1 MATFDPDIFGAPQK
15 QAQQSG
21 GFDPD
26 IFAAPTAPALPA
38 MATPKPKVNAAYEEG
53 RRAPGWAQGLASVM
67 NGPLMGF
74 ADEIGGA
81 VQAGID
87 KMTGAP
93 GTFGENYTA
102 RRDTLRGM
110 QDQQREENPWVT
122 GLTQAA
128 ASAPTLLVS
137 PSNIGARL
145 FPKVFARG
153 ASAVPAG
160 VIANT
165 GRAMLAGG
173 GFGAVG
179 GAGNSA
185 ADDAEGVAMD
195 ALKGGAMGVAT
206 GAIATPAI
214 AAMGAGGRNV
224 INRLSETSAAS
235 YAREKVAEALARDAR
250 GNVFASGKSDPV
262 GQVAARLGKLGPD
275 ATIVD
280 AAGRNTNQLL
290 DTLATLPGRTKDT
303 VYNFQ
308 RQRAAGV
315 GDRLR
320 ESANEALGTNGARL
334 ASTID
339 DLVTTREAAAGPIYA
354 QLQRVNV
361 TPTQELTA
369 IVEAADQLGAVKL
382 AREIA
387 TARRQPFSI
396 DTARPAGS
404 SMMNTQTPPQWNM
417 GQLDLVKQGV
427 DQLLQSSKAIG
438 KDGRLTPFGASLQR
452 LNTQLKTEL
461 DNLTFDTRTG
471 DSLYAT
477 ARNAFAGPSALIDAA
492 NAGQRAIT
500 RDEATISGMLQGMGQ
515 SEREAFKV
523 GAFEALRA
531 KLGTQGGQTQIM
543 NMWKEPTTREKLQ
556 VIFGDERSFREF
568 ASATARES
576 VKKRIQSVGQGSQT
590 AGRQAGMGDLDAA
603 AMTDA
608 ASMLANAKGGNVLGV
623 LGSARNAW
631 GRVATPQTVRDEM
644 GRLLLQQ
651 GPAARTTVNELGGL
665 IGQINRN
672 NGLLADSLGITG
684 GLLGSNL
691 APSLPLGLIR

>member
-1 MATFDPDIFGAPQK
+1 MATFDPYIFGAPQK

-137 PSNIGARL
+137 PSNVAASVAPRI
-145 FPKVFARG
+145 FARTAAAPVG
-153 ASAVPAG
+153 VISNTLRAASA
-160 VIANT
+160 
-165 GRAMLAGG
+165 
-173 GFGAVG
+173 
-179 GAGNSA
+179 GAGYGAIGGLGNST
-185 ADDAEGVAMD
+185 ADDMGGMATD
-195 ALKGGAMGVAT
+195 ALKSAAT
-206 GAIATPAI
+206 GAAIGGITTPIVAG
-214 AAMGAGGRNV
+214 MGAAGRN
-224 INRLSETSAAS
+224 IQTRLSDTSAAA
-235 YAREKVAEALARDAR
+235 YAREKLAEALARDAR
-250 GNVFASGKSDPV
+250 GSVFVSGQANPV
-262 GQVAARLGKLGPD
+262 DQVAARLNKLGPD
-275 ATIVD
+275 AAIAD